1 MARLRPPSMDVGV
14 TLQSKE
20 DNEIELKMGRV
31 MQPDGE

>member
-1 MARLRPPSMDVGV
+1 MDVGV
-14 TLQSKE
+14 ALQSKE